1 LEFSGQPNDI
11 EMASA
16 IADAAH
22 GGTAARGWG
31 TLPQGR
37 NRAAALPRA
46 ANTYLC
52 VFETRYG
59 G

>member
-1 LEFSGQPNDI
+1 MVAQQP
-11 EMASA
+11 EAE
-16 IADAAH
+16 
-22 GGTAARGWG
+22 G

-46 ANTYLC
+46 ARAYLC